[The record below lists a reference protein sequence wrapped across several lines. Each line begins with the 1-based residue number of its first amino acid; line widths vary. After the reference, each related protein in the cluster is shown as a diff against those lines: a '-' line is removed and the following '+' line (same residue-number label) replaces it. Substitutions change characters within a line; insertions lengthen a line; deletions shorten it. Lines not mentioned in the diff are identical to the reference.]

1 MKVAVFGPGGMLGRQ
16 VCEQLGADAVPIYK
30 RGRDLIDM
38 RSLRESTDGCDGIIN
53 CAGVIP
59 VKNTNVEDMIYINT
73 LLPHKL
79 SELKIPLIL
88 VSTDCVF
95 SGRSNS
101 RYDVQSIP
109 DPRDY
114 YGKSKAFGE
123 VIAPHVC
130 VARTSFIGCDH
141 GIMAWL
147 LSAGVA
153 AKSTGETVVIDGYKN
168 AKWTG
173 STVGAVAH
181 ALINMLVSGVFG
193 VQHLAT
199 EQVISKHD
207 LLLKLIEVYELNVQ
221 IKPIYYPVINRALVP
236 TVVLPR
242 IDEALKEY
250 PCRQLVAAA

>member
-1 MKVAVFGPGGMLGRQ
+1 MRIAVFGPGGMLGRQ
-16 VCEQLGADAVPIYK
+16 VCEQLGDQCVPIYK
-30 RGRDLIDM
+30 RGRDLIDI
-38 RSLRESTDGCDGIIN
+38 RSLTQATEGCDGIIN

-59 VKNTNVEDMIYINT
+59 IKNTSVEDMIYINT

-79 SELKIPLIL
+79 AELRKPLVL

-95 SGRSNS
+95 SGRTHS
-101 RYDVQSIP
+101 RYQATDIP

-114 YGKSKAFGE
+114 YGKSKALGE
-123 VIAPHVC
+123 VIAPHVSVC
-130 VARTSFIGCDH
+130 RTSFIGCDH

-168 AKWTG
+168 AFWTG

-181 ALINMLVSGVFG
+181 ELINILVSGVFG
-193 VQHLAT
+193 VHHVAT
-199 EQVISKHD
+199 EQMISKHD
-207 LLLKLIEVYELNVQ
+207 LLLKLIEAYTLNVQ
-221 IKPIYYPVINRALVP
+221 IKPVYYPVINRALTP
-236 TVVLPR
+236 TIVLPN
-242 IDEALKEY
+242 IDEALRDY